1 MKIRFLVSF
10 CLLAAVFGFSLS
22 GGISAQD
29 SAVNFAEHVAPIIF
43 KNCTPCHRPGE
54 AAPFSLMNYIDVK
67 KRGKLIAT
75 VTESRQMPPWKADQG
90 SVEFKNERRLTAA
103 QIETIKEWVAAGMP
117 EGNLARMPPMP
128 NFQDGWQLGK
138 PDLIVKMREGFH
150 VPADGPDIYR
160 NFAIPL
166 NLSEDRWIKAIA
178 FLPGVRAVVHHSLFF
193 YDSTGDA
200 LKQDEADPQPG
211 YAGQMGGG
219 LGRGTLQSLL
229 GGNRG
234 AQPRGAA
241 FGSLGGWAV
250 GGQARELPDG
260 LAYFV
265 PKGSALIL
273 STHFHPSGKPETET
287 STIGLYFA
295 DKPPTKAFTGIQL
308 PPLFGMFKGLDI
320 PAGANDYAIEDSF
333 VLPVDVKAFGA
344 GAHAHYLGKTMKL
357 TATLPNGQVKT
368 LLNINDW
375 DFAWQD
381 QYQFK
386 DYVTLPKGTRLHVRV
401 TYDNTAANPRNPRN
415 PPQRVTWG
423 EGSFDEMGSMSLF
436 VVAVNEREQPV
447 LWQAYNEHLRSAFQN
462 RKSSPNLLR
471 RDD

>member
-1 MKIRFLVSF
+1 MKNRFLISF

-29 SAVNFAEHVAPIIF
+29 SGVNFAEHVAPIIF
-43 KNCTPCHRPGE
+43 NNCTSCHRPGE
-54 AAPFSLMNYIDVK
+54 AAPFSLMNYADVK
-67 KRGKLIAT
+67 RRGKLIAT

-90 SVEFKNERRLTAA
+90 DVEFKNERRLTAA
-103 QIETIKEWVAAGMP
+103 QIDTIKQWVAAGMP
-117 EGNLARMPPMP
+117 EGNSARMSPMP
-128 NFQDGWQLGK
+128 KFQDGWQLGK
-138 PDLIVKMREGFH
+138 PDLIVKMGEGFK

-166 NLSEDRWIKAIA
+166 NLSEDRWVKAIA

-200 LKQDEADPQPG
+200 LKQDKADPQPG

-219 LGRGTLQSLL
+219 LGGGTLQSLL

-273 STHFHPSGKPETET
+273 STHFHPSGKPETGW
-287 STIGLYFA
+287 STRLELIGLVR
-295 DKPPTKAFTGIQL
+295 PPSTR
-308 PPLFGMFKGLDI
+308 
-320 PAGANDYAIEDSF
+320 
-333 VLPVDVKAFGA
+333 VL
-344 GAHAHYLGKTMKL
+344 
-357 TATLPNGQVKT
+357 
-368 LLNINDW
+368 
-375 DFAWQD
+375 
-381 QYQFK
+381 
-386 DYVTLPKGTRLHVRV
+386 
-401 TYDNTAANPRNPRN
+401 
-415 PPQRVTWG
+415 
-423 EGSFDEMGSMSLF
+423 
-436 VVAVNEREQPV
+436 
-447 LWQAYNEHLRSAFQN
+447 
-462 RKSSPNLLR
+462 
-471 RDD
+471 